1 MSARHG
7 AQRLACLIFE
17 FHEESAMWDF
27 DLMAAIRAIEKSMA
41 YVLYRLGLCLG
52 VAFGYLMATLGGA
65 GTLVG
70 FGSLEKDAIS
80 LGPIGAAIGFIA
92 FAFLMT
98 RIKTLWLRIVDL
110 PQLGILADQ
119 WDGRILPTARSLLAY
134 AKERLNGA
142 YSSTS
147 QLNELDLSVREVL
160 TDMVRLHPCP
170 KLSAGGDFL
179 AQLSLQFTARI
190 SRLNHRTLLAWHFM
204 SGHQDPWRSAAEALE
219 VYDRHFSAMLRNR
232 AILTAFTWLGFLTA
246 VPLLDKGIEILVS
259 DIPIHMGPW
268 PLIFAGVFSW
278 AIKAAFFDAIAE
290 AAMLDSFFPI
300 ARREAGSLSASSL
313 SQNSPAYAALQTKI
327 GSFPS

>member
-1 MSARHG
+1 
-7 AQRLACLIFE
+7 
-17 FHEESAMWDF
+17 MWDF

-70 FGSLEKDAIS
+70 FGSLEKNAIS
-80 LGPIGAAIGFIA
+80 LGPIGAVIGFVA

-98 RIKTLWLRIVDL
+98 RIRTFWLRIVDL

-119 WDGRILPTARSLLAY
+119 WDGRMLPTARALLNY
-134 AKERLNGA
+134 AKERLDGA
-142 YSSTS
+142 YASTLR
-147 QLNELDLSVREVL
+147 LNDLDLAVRDVL
-160 TDMVRLHPCP
+160 TDLSRLHPCP
-170 KLSAGGDFL
+170 KFSGAEGYP
-179 AQLSLQFTARI
+179 AQFILQLTARV

-219 VYDRHFSAMLRNR
+219 VYDRHFSTMVRNR
-232 AILTAFTWLGFLTA
+232 AILMAFTWLGFFTA
-246 VPLLDKGIEILVS
+246 LPLLHKGIEILVS

-268 PLIFAGVFSW
+268 PLVFGGVFSW

-290 AAMLDSFFPI
+290 AAMLDYFFPI
-300 ARREAGSLSASSL
+300 ARREAMSVAGSSL
-313 SQNSPAYAALQTKI
+313 SQNSPAYAALESKI
-327 GSFPS
+327 GGFAG

>member
-1 MSARHG
+1 
-7 AQRLACLIFE
+7 
-17 FHEESAMWDF
+17 MWDF

-98 RIKTLWLRIVDL
+98 RIRTLWLRVVDL

-119 WDGRILPTARSLLAY
+119 WDGRVLPTARALLTY
-134 AKERLNGA
+134 AKERLDGA

-147 QLNELDLSVREVL
+147 QLNELDLLVQEVL
-160 TDMVRLHPCP
+160 TDRVRQHPCP
-170 KLSAGGDFL
+170 KLNGGNGVL
-179 AQLSLQFTARI
+179 TQISLKLTARV
-190 SRLNHRTLLAWHFM
+190 SRLNHRTLLAWHYM
-204 SGHQDPWRSAAEALE
+204 SGHPDPWRSAAEALE
-219 VYDRHFSAMLRNR
+219 VLDHHFLAMLRNR
-232 AILTAFTWLGFLTA
+232 AILTAFTWLGFFLA

-278 AIKAAFFDAIAE
+278 SIKAAFFDAIAE
-290 AAMLDSFFPI
+290 AAMLDFFFPI
-300 ARREAGSLSASSL
+300 ARREAGGLTGSSL
-313 SQNSPAYAALQTKI
+313 SQNSPAFAALQAKI
-327 GSFPS
+327 GHFGS